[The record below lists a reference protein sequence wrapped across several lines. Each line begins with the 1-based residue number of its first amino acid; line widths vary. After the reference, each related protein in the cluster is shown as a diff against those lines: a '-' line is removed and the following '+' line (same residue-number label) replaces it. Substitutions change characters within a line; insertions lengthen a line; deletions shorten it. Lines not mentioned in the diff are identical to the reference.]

1 MRQLTSLAR
10 RASLAALLSA
20 SSLAAQQPVPAQTG
34 ARAASSAGRPLLWSL
49 TKGETTV
56 YLLGSMHALTPDVY
70 PLPARIDS
78 AFADAERVVFEVNLD
93 SMQSRAMEVL
103 TLATI
108 EQGRTLKD
116 VLTPETYALLDRTL
130 PGLGVPVERVQ
141 RFEPWFIGIMLGQIT
156 MQRAGFSPQH
166 GIDMHLNGR
175 AKEAGKPTGGLESV
189 DFQLRLFDSVPLADQ
204 DVQLRNALAEMD
216 TAAKVLHAMKSAWHA
231 GEADEMA
238 RLIDRAMAKQ
248 PAMRSVFLV
257 DRNRRW
263 VPQIEGM
270 LQGREDV
277 LVVVGAAHLVGKESV
292 IELLRERGYTVNRP

>member
-1 MRQLTSLAR
+1 MRPLTSLAR
-10 RASLAALLSA
+10 RLGLAALLGSA
-20 SSLAAQQPVPAQTG
+20 PLGAQQAGPMS
-34 ARAASSAGRPLLWSL
+34 AAAPTAVSAGRPLLWSL
-49 TKGETTV
+49 SRGETTI

-70 PLPARIDS
+70 PLPARIDH

-93 SMQSRAMEVL
+93 SMQSRALEIVS
-103 TLATI
+103 LATI

-116 VLTPETYALLDRTL
+116 LLTPETFALLDRIL

-141 RFEPWFIGIMLGQIT
+141 RFEPWFVGILLGQIT

-175 AKEAGKPTGGLESV
+175 AKQAGKPTGGLETV

-204 DVQLRNALAEMD
+204 DLQLRNALAEMD
-216 TAAKVLHAMKSAWHA
+216 SAPKILHAMKSAWHS
-231 GEADEMA
+231 GEADELTRIM
-238 RLIDRAMAKQ
+238 DRAMAKQ
-248 PAMRSVFLV
+248 PAMRAVFLI

-263 VPQIEGM
+263 VPQIEAM
-270 LQGREDV
+270 LQGPDDV

-292 IELLRERGYTVNRP
+292 VELLRARGYTVTRP